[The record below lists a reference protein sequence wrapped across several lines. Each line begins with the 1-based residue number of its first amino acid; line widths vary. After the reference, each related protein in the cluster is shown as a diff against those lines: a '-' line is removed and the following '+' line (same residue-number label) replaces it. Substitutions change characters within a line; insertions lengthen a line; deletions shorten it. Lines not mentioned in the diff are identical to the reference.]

1 MLQSLA
7 QQLREQLE
15 NELDLLRAEESD
27 PMQRVTQSI
36 HKARS
41 ALEAL
46 REGIIKYPFKSSSDE
61 IHFFKHTKPRFYA
74 YQFFYCHVYLLDDN
88 CPCGTQEMLQA
99 YYEQELNAIKRCFL
113 QHHFFYEYYRKGM
126 KELDEIY
133 FLRGVES
140 PSLPLPEVSALDPE
154 FSTYGDYLF
163 SKFIA
168 LERLVKEIL
177 FRITTLDNAPV
188 VSPDGKL
195 AERNRLKWTGE
206 SINLVELGY
215 GLYHSGQLN
224 NGNASIAEI
233 FRWLEGQLGVSIGKP
248 SRRLTEIKR
257 RKRLSQTRYLDQMR
271 DQLLKRIDDE
281 DAYLP

>member
-7 QQLREQLE
+7 QRLREQLE
-15 NELDLLRAEESD
+15 DELDQLRAEEPD
-27 PMQRVTQSI
+27 PLQRVIQSI
-36 HKARS
+36 QKARS
-41 ALEAL
+41 ALDAL
-46 REGIIKYPFKSSSDE
+46 KEGIIKYPFESTSDE

-74 YQFFYCHVYLLDDN
+74 HQFYYCQVYLLDDN
-88 CPCGTQEMLQA
+88 RPCGTQEMLQA
-99 YYEQELNAIKRCFL
+99 YYEEELNAAKRCFL
-113 QHHFFYEYYRKGM
+113 RHHFFYEYYRKGM

-133 FLRGVES
+133 FLRGAEY
-140 PSLPLPEVSALDPE
+140 PSLPLPEIPALDPE

-177 FRITTLDNAPV
+177 LRITTLDNTPV

-195 AERNRLKWTGE
+195 AERKRLKWTGE

-233 FRWLEGQLGVSIGKP
+233 FRWLEEQLEVSIGKP

-271 DQLLKRIDDE
+271 DQLLQRIDE
-281 DAYLP
+281 ENAYLS

>member
-1 MLQSLA
+1 ML
-7 QQLREQLE
+7 EQLE
-15 NELDLLRAEESD
+15 DDLDQIQAEESD
-27 PMQRVTQSI
+27 PLQRVIESI

-46 REGIIKYPFKSSSDE
+46 KEGIIKYPFESPLDE

-74 YQFFYCHVYLLDDN
+74 HQFYYWDIYLLDYN
-88 CPCGTQEMLQA
+88 RPCGTQETLQA
-99 YYEQELNAIKRCFL
+99 YYEEELNAIRRCLL
-113 QHHFFYEYYRKGM
+113 QHRFFYDYYRKGM
-126 KELDEIY
+126 KELDETY
-133 FLRGVES
+133 FLRGAKS
-140 PSLPLPEVSALDPE
+140 PSFPLPEVPALDPE
-154 FSTYGDYLF
+154 FTTCGDYLF

-177 FRITTLDNAPV
+177 FRITTLDDTPV
-188 VSPDGKL
+188 VSPNGKL
-195 AERNRLKWTGE
+195 AGRKRLKWTGE

-233 FRWLEGQLGVSIGKP
+233 FRWLEDQLEVSIGKP

-271 DQLLKRIDDE
+271 DQLLKRIDEE